1 MIQKEFAATK
11 KAEVMDPILTSPFP
25 RWTTNWQSQSVGREL
40 FGVVL
45 PTMETI
51 KNTGFVCNVWDR
63 HWIQAQS
70 DDLVTWAAEGSGESP
85 SSSLRPEPDSELPR
99 EQIAALV
106 AASVPT
112 LTSVG
117 VPVVIALR
125 TVAAAL
131 LALGYKRSTMA
142 CMYPRESSRWS
153 VQQWVGV
160 YLLGALKSEWGD
172 QGESSGVTSFHACH
186 AELKAQLA
194 PDTTTKDMDLAFMD
208 ARFNLIVD
216 RLY

>member
-1 MIQKEFAATK
+1 M
-11 KAEVMDPILTSPFP
+11 
-25 RWTTNWQSQSVGREL
+25 
-40 FGVVL
+40 
-45 PTMETI
+45 
-51 KNTGFVCNVWDR
+51 WDR

-131 LALGYKRSTMA
+131 LALGYKRTTTTF
-142 CMYPRESSRWS
+142 MYPRESPRWS
-153 VQQWVGV
+153 AQQWVGV
-160 YLLGALKSEWGD
+160 YLLGALKFEWGD
-172 QGESSGVTSFHACH
+172 QGESSGVTSFHGCH
-186 AELKAQLA
+186 AELKALLA
-194 PDTTTKDMDLAFMD
+194 PDITVLDLELAFMD
-208 ARFNLIVD
+208 ASFNLVVD
-216 RLY
+216 KLC

>member
-1 MIQKEFAATK
+1 M
-11 KAEVMDPILTSPFP
+11 
-25 RWTTNWQSQSVGREL
+25 
-40 FGVVL
+40 
-45 PTMETI
+45 
-51 KNTGFVCNVWDR
+51 
-63 HWIQAQS
+63 
-70 DDLVTWAAEGSGESP
+70 TWAAEGSGESP

-131 LALGYKRSTMA
+131 LALGYRRSTSNYFLGCRTGA
-142 CMYPRESSRWS
+142 PRWP

-186 AELKAQLA
+186 AELKALLA
-194 PDTTTKDMDLAFMD
+194 PETTSNDLDLAFMD

>member
-1 MIQKEFAATK
+1 M
-11 KAEVMDPILTSPFP
+11 
-25 RWTTNWQSQSVGREL
+25 
-40 FGVVL
+40 L
-45 PTMETI
+45 PTIETI
-51 KNTGFVCNVWDR
+51 RNTGFVCNAWDR

-70 DDLVTWAAEGSGESP
+70 DDLVTWAAEASGESP

-131 LALGYKRSTMA
+131 LALGYMRDRSNYFLGCRTGA
-142 CMYPRESSRWS
+142 PRWP

-160 YLLGALKSEWGD
+160 YLLGTLKFEWGD

-194 PDTTTKDMDLAFMD
+194 PDTATSMLDLAFMD
-208 ARFNLIVD
+208 ARFNLCVD